1 MYKLVIERFEKN
13 EHGTFSKAYLYKNDE
28 LICDKFKTLAPIGE
42 PTYQSNLNKPIPKDI
57 YNARWRY
64 SPKFSKS
71 LKGIKLPILSNEFLN
86 ENRFILIHQGNYKHN
101 TKGCILLGL
110 NPIVADDIFLGISS
124 SINAINYLHQLTDEN
139 DFVVEVVDA
148 N

>member
-1 MYKLVIERFEKN
+1 MYKLVIKRFEKN
-13 EHGTFSKAYLYKNDE
+13 ENGTFSKAYLYK
-28 LICDKFKTLAPIGE
+28 DKECLKMFYTLEPIGE
-42 PTYQSNLNKPIPKDI
+42 ATYEPNLNRPIPASLYK
-57 YNARWRY
+57 ARWRY

-139 DFVVEVVDA
+139 DFVVEIIDE